1 MVWIEIHS
9 YFYMVKNAKTT
20 EISDLMEKS
29 DKKQYFII
37 NFLFFQ
43 LLLFIC
49 LITWFLIVLILFL

>member
-1 MVWIEIHS
+1 
-9 YFYMVKNAKTT
+9 MVKNAKTT